1 MPKRHSPELRA
12 AAVAAV
18 ATGEQ
23 TAAVAKRFGISQGL
37 LHGWCQQDLPPVELS
52 EVSRS
57 DLARARSREQMAA
70 LIYDTIFD
78 TLSTVRDQ
86 LREAAREEWVA
97 RQNADQLASLLDRE
111 IDGAI
116 RLLSGF
122 RPAEQPDSSDDDA
135 VDASFRAAEDGSGVR
150 SG

>member
-1 MPKRHSPELRA
+1 MPKRHPPETRA

-23 TAAVAKRFGISQGL
+23 PAAVAKRFGISQGL
-37 LHGWCQQDLPPVELS
+37 LHGWCEHDLPPVELS

-57 DLARARSREQMAA
+57 DLARARSREQMAE
-70 LIYDTIFD
+70 LIYDTIGD
-78 TLSTVRDQ
+78 ILTGIRDQ
-86 LREAAREEWVA
+86 LREATRAEWVA
-97 RQNADQLASLLDRE
+97 RQNAADVAALLDKE

-122 RPAEQPDSSDDDA
+122 RPAEPGPD
-135 VDASFRAAEDGSGVR
+135 EPIDGTPADVP
-150 SG
+150 